1 MAAQSNNAFKDVGHL
16 VKFNGENYSDYR
28 CEFLAMMEQ
37 LDLKLMLD
45 ANTDAGE
52 QVEARPAEVISFCFK
67 LRKSSTYSLHV
78 VNTLKLIVKT

>member
-1 MAAQSNNAFKDVGHL
+1 
-16 VKFNGENYSDYR
+16 
-28 CEFLAMMEQ
+28 MMEQ

>member
-45 ANTDAGE
+45 TDAGE
-52 QVEARPAEVISFCFK
+52 QVDTRPAEIIFFCFK
-67 LRKSSTYSLHV
+67 LRKSSTYSLHG